1 MSDTRSQLEEIDALI
16 AESPD
21 DPALQQLRD
30 DLLQLIA
37 LEEQEASTEQQGV
50 VEQPSIEANAVDN
63 VQSSSQ
69 QQHAEVPPSQ
79 QQEEESSSVDYAV
92 QGTFREQQQ
101 SIADAP
107 NLGSFQPVHSSKSDG
122 NETSSAVANL
132 KDDTTTDTTATNT
145 SPEKRKKKK
154 KKSKDD
160 AVLDAKFELPSHLVP
175 LDSDTEAQR
184 QKKARTAKALK
195 SKFRN
200 KKKEAQHAKKQN
212 DWQSFAKSSKR
223 KKGGMGGSS
232 IFSIDEGVN
241 GRVGVVSGGSGGRKM
256 SASVKRHKFT

>member
-1 MSDTRSQLEEIDALI
+1 MSDTRSQLEEIDTLI
-16 AESPD
+16 AASPD
-21 DPALQQLRD
+21 DPALQQLRE

-37 LEEQEASTEQQGV
+37 LEEQEATEQQVV
-50 VEQPSIEANAVDN
+50 VEQPSLEANAVDN
-63 VQSSSQ
+63 TRTSYQK
-69 QQHAEVPPSQ
+69 
-79 QQEEESSSVDYAV
+79 QEEESSSVDYAA

-107 NLGSFQPVHSSKSDG
+107 NLGSFQPVHSSSTASDG
-122 NETSSAVANL
+122 NEKSSAVANL
-132 KDDTTTDTTATNT
+132 KDDTANTTDATNTATTT
-145 SPEKRKKKK
+145 SPEKRQKKKK

-200 KKKEAQHAKKQN
+200 KQKEAQHRRKQN

>member
-16 AESPD
+16 AASPD

-37 LEEQEASTEQQGV
+37 LEEQEASTEQQVV

-69 QQHAEVPPSQ
+69 QQ
-79 QQEEESSSVDYAV
+79 EEESSSVDYAV
-92 QGTFREQQQ
+92 QGTFKEQQQ
-101 SIADAP
+101 TIADAP
-107 NLGSFQPVHSSKSDG
+107 NLGSFQPVHSSSTASDG
-122 NETSSAVANL
+122 NEKSSAVANL
-132 KDDTTTDTTATNT
+132 KDDTANTTDSTNTATTT
-145 SPEKRKKKK
+145 SPEKKKKKK

-160 AVLDAKFELPSHLVP
+160 TVLDAKFELPSHLVP

-200 KKKEAQHAKKQN
+200 KQKEAQHAKKQN

>member
-1 MSDTRSQLEEIDALI
+1 
-16 AESPD
+16 
-21 DPALQQLRD
+21 
-30 DLLQLIA
+30 
-37 LEEQEASTEQQGV
+37 
-50 VEQPSIEANAVDN
+50 
-63 VQSSSQ
+63 
-69 QQHAEVPPSQ
+69 
-79 QQEEESSSVDYAV
+79 
-92 QGTFREQQQ
+92 
-101 SIADAP
+101 
-107 NLGSFQPVHSSKSDG
+107 
-122 NETSSAVANL
+122 VANL
-132 KDDTTTDTTATNT
+132 KDDTTTDTTTT
-145 SPEKRKKKK
+145 TPEKRKKKK

-200 KKKEAQHAKKQN
+200 KQKEAQHAKKQN

>member
-16 AESPD
+16 AASPD
-21 DPALQQLRD
+21 DPALQQLRE

-37 LEEQEASTEQQGV
+37 LEEQEASTEQVV
-50 VEQPSIEANAVDN
+50 VEQPSSDVVNN
-63 VQSSSQ
+63 VQTQTSSQ
-69 QQHAEVPPSQ
+69 QE
-79 QQEEESSSVDYAV
+79 EEESSSVDYAA

-107 NLGSFQPVHSSKSDG
+107 NLGSFQPVHSSSTASDG
-122 NETSSAVANL
+122 NEKSSAVANL
-132 KDDTTTDTTATNT
+132 KDDTANTTDATNTATTT
-145 SPEKRKKKK
+145 SPEKRQKKKK

-200 KKKEAQHAKKQN
+200 KQKEAQHRRKQN

-256 SASVKRHKFT
+256 SASTKRHKFT